1 MLDGDDKVQGIWWL
15 SNKPDKVVSGDL
27 LINDRKLELNGSFE
41 GIKSGSFGGMRK
53 VISVEKKDT
62 ILGIAK
68 KGGKK
73 YTLEFYDE
81 PSSFSMSFPGY
92 KADTYLLGNIFE
104 GEHFIQI
111 KKLSFQKYYVE
122 FPYLFEWV
130 GDSVIASQI
139 TPPMKGKPAI
149 EDITIKIGKQKTIDV
164 FKGNQFKLSFVV
176 NAGRVSLGSPQN
188 INVTQKC
195 LAKIEAVKKN
205 LSLADLYSIIFHL
218 ERFLIIAIGKSL
230 RPTHFQVVLGKGT
243 KTSIVR
249 IFPHFLTQKNY
260 PAIHFS
266 DMNFTFSDIK
276 KDSQIILK
284 KWFSNKSKH
293 DDVFNLFSFIT
304 SDSTKNLN
312 NQFKDIV
319 SAIEGYV
326 KVEKSNLD
334 ISLDKA
340 IKILNEDLPKND
352 RPIPKNDY
360 KKIRITR
367 NKLSHIAIKS
377 GDEKFILND
386 EEKWAYF
393 NKLLFLL
400 ENSLLKNLGMSK
412 NLLDKFYKKK
422 KIWV

>member
-1 MLDGDDKVQGIWWL
+1 MSDGDDKIQGIWWL
-15 SNKPDKVVSGDL
+15 SDKPDKVVSGDL
-27 LINDRKLELNGSFE
+27 LISDRKLELNGSFE
-41 GIKSGSFGGMRK
+41 GIKSGFFGGMCK
-53 VISVEKKDT
+53 VISVEKKNT

-81 PSSFSMSFPGY
+81 PSSFSISFPGY

-104 GEHFIQI
+104 GEHFTQI
-111 KKLSFQKYYVE
+111 KNLSFQKYYVE
-122 FPYLFEWV
+122 LPYLFEWV

-139 TPPMKGKPAI
+139 IPSKKGKSTI

-164 FKGNQFKLSFVV
+164 FKNNRFKLSFVI

-188 INVTQKC
+188 INVAQKC

-230 RPTHFQVVLGKGT
+230 RSTHFQVVLGKGT
-243 KTSIVR
+243 KTSIVK
-249 IFPHFLTQKNY
+249 IFPHFLSQKNY
-260 PAIHFS
+260 PTIHFS

-276 KDSQIILK
+276 KDSQVILK
-284 KWFSNKSKH
+284 KWFSSKSKH
-293 DDVFNLFSFIT
+293 EDVFNLFSFIT

-326 KVEKSNLD
+326 RVEKGDLNT
-334 ISLDKA
+334 SLDKA
-340 IKILNEDLPKND
+340 IKILNEELLKDD
-352 RPIPKNDY
+352 RPIPKSDY

-367 NKLSHIAIKS
+367 NKLSHIAIKR

-386 EEKWAYF
+386 EEKWDYF
-393 NKLLFLL
+393 KKLLFLF
-400 ENSLLKNLGMSK
+400 EYSLLKGLGMS
-412 NLLDKFYKKK
+412 NELLDKFYKKK
-422 KIWV
+422 KIWT